1 MSRGQIPVRQVEN
14 LAAFI
19 DDRVAAAPD
28 PAMDAIEAHLID
40 PTPHPVYDDMLDL
53 TLLFENGL
61 I

>member
-1 MSRGQIPVRQVEN
+1 MSNGQTPVRQVEG
-14 LAAFI
+14 LADFV
-19 DDRVAAAPD
+19 DDRISAAPD
-28 PAMDAIEAHLID
+28 PAMDAISAHLID